1 MSTTVNTSPSII
13 TNISS
18 QITTDPY
25 IKNNNILNNLMKN
38 HDDKAVEFMKITL
51 EELTTIKIM
60 INLKNKMGKSDKI
73 DNLNECS
80 MIH

>member
-25 IKNNNILNNLMKN
+25 IKNNNILKNLMKN
-38 HDDKAVEFMKITL
+38 YDDKAVEFMKITL

>member
-1 MSTTVNTSPSII
+1 
-13 TNISS
+13 
-18 QITTDPY
+18 
-25 IKNNNILNNLMKN
+25 MKN
-38 HDDKAVEFMKITL
+38 YDDKAVEFMKITL